1 LILALYEHPDGV
13 DTTGGNVA
21 VYDFDRNEA
30 YFGVASVPSRALVWR
45 LEEETGEGAKL
56 AASVELDPGTE
67 WLLRCDRVD
76 FPPGGV
82 AHRHTHPGPGIRC
95 LLHGSIRIESGGG
108 VRVYGPLEPW
118 FESGPEPV
126 LAVASE
132 VEDTAFVRAMLLPRE
147 WAGKRTIHYVDPADE
162 DKPKLQRAT
171 VFFDEPIEP

>member
-13 DTTGGNVA
+13 DTRGGNVA
-21 VYDFDRNEA
+21 VYDLDRNA
-30 YFGVASVPSRALVWR
+30 ASFGAASVPGRAVVWK
-45 LEEETGEGAKL
+45 LEEGTGEGAKL
-56 AASVELDPGTE
+56 AAAVELDPGTE

-82 AHRHTHPGPGIRC
+82 AHRHTHPGPGIRY

-108 VRVYGPLEPW
+108 AHVYGPLEPW

-132 VEDTAFVRAMLLPRE
+132 AEDTAFVRAMLVPRE
-147 WAGKRTIHYVDPADE
+147 WAGKRTIRYVDPADE

-171 VFFDEPIEP
+171 VFFDEPIEL